1 MTYLV
6 LSRNGK
12 IKATIVLNQFKAD
25 ADTHPVDTMIE
36 FTLSEDVSSSIARDK
51 YVSAPTKSL
60 FTTQLRD
67 ATMSSKQKES
77 IYYQGRIIMPL
88 YSDSL

>member
-12 IKATIVLNQFKAD
+12 IKATIVLIKFKGD
-25 ADTHPVDTMIE
+25 ADTHRADTMIE

-51 YVSAPTKSL
+51 CVSAPTKSL

-77 IYYQGRIIMPL
+77 TSYLERIIMPL
-88 YSDSL
+88 FSDSL